1 MGGHSK
7 PNFFLKQIEFDG
19 VEVFYHTSYIVHNG
33 TESRNFYIYLVLI
46 VDVILLFTR
55 KTFKKSDD
63 RCR

>member
-46 VDVILLFTR
+46 VYVILLQEKR
-55 KTFKKSDD
+55 
-63 RCR
+63 